1 MDYHNCYRVNG
12 KEFELQ
18 HHGVKG
24 MKWGVRRYQ
33 NKDGTR
39 TAAGKKRYRDM
50 SDEEKSAR
58 NKKVAKRVAAALV
71 MTASVGVA
79 VAAYR
84 KNPAK
89 VNAVLSKIGMSTLD
103 GAKKAGKVFEAGKQ
117 YVRDASAGAKEGF
130 KEIFEE
136 ARAGAKD
143 RYKAG
148 VKAAYS
154 GVKAGIKDGLKSAP
168 KKATEAVITG
178 ATLLAAK
185 RILDRT
191 VGESESERIFKAN
204 NKKKI
209 DSFWKVEQK
218 DKDKDDD

>member
-1 MDYHNCYRVNG
+1 MDYHNCYTVAGR
-12 KEFELQ
+12 EFELK
-18 HHGVKG
+18 HHGIKG

-39 TAAGKKRYRDM
+39 TEAGKKRYRDM

-58 NKKVAKRVAAALV
+58 NKKVAKYVAAALV
-71 MTASVGVA
+71 MTASAGVA

-89 VNAVLSKIGMSTLD
+89 VNAILSKVGNKTVD
-103 GAKKAGKVFEAGKQ
+103 GAKKAGKAFNAGKQ
-117 YVRDASAGAKEGF
+117 YVKDAAAGTKEGF
-130 KEIFEE
+130 ADIFKEATTGTK
-136 ARAGAKD
+136 ARY
-143 RYKAG
+143 RAG
-148 VKAAYS
+148 VKTAYA
-154 GVKAGIKDGLKSAP
+154 GVKSGIKDGLKSAP
-168 KKATEAVITG
+168 KKATEVVITG

-191 VGESESERIFKAN
+191 VGEAESERIFKAN

-209 DSFWKVEQK
+209 DSFWKVNQR
-218 DKDKDDD
+218 DRDDD

>member
-1 MDYHNCYRVNG
+1 MDYHNCYCVNG

-50 SDEEKSAR
+50 SDEEKSTK
-58 NKKVAKRVAAALV
+58 NKRVAKQVATALV

-84 KNPAK
+84 KNPAA
-89 VNAVLSKIGMSTLD
+89 VNSVLSKVGNSTVA
-103 GAKKAGKVFEAGKQ
+103 GAKKAGEAGKKFIKEAPSKAA
-117 YVRDASAGAKEGF
+117 DAGKRYAKEA
-130 KEIFEE
+130 IDS
-136 ARAGAKD
+136 AKQ
-143 RYKAG
+143 G
-148 VKAAYS
+148 VKE
-154 GVKAGIKDGLKSAP
+154 GIKNAP
-168 KKATEAVITG
+168 KKATEAVVTG
-178 ATLLAAK
+178 VTMMAAK
-185 RILDRT
+185 RILDSV
-191 VGESESERIFKAN
+191 VGKEEAARIFQAN

-209 DSFWKVEQK
+209 GSFWKVSQE
-218 DKDKDDD
+218 DRNDDD

>member
-12 KEFELQ
+12 KEFELK

-103 GAKKAGKVFEAGKQ
+103 GAKKAGEAGK
-117 YVRDASAGAKEGF
+117 KFIHE
-130 KEIFEE
+130 
-136 ARAGAKD
+136 
-143 RYKAG
+143 
-148 VKAAYS
+148 
-154 GVKAGIKDGLKSAP
+154 AP
-168 KKATEAVITG
+168 KKAADAGKRYAKEAYNSAKQGVKDGIKNAPKKAAEAVVTG
-178 ATLLAAK
+178 ATMMAAK
-185 RILDRT
+185 RILDSV
-191 VGESESERIFKAN
+191 VGKEEAARIFQAN

-209 DSFWKVEQK
+209 GSFWKVGP
-218 DKDKDDD
+218 DDRNDDD

>member
-1 MDYHNCYRVNG
+1 MESTMYTVNG

-33 NKDGTR
+33 NKDGSLTP
-39 TAAGKKRYRDM
+39 AGKKRYSEL
-50 SDEEKSAR
+50 SDEERSAK
-58 NKKVAKRVAAALV
+58 NKQIAKYVAAGLV
-71 MTASVGVA
+71 MTASIGVA

-89 VNAVLSKIGMSTLD
+89 VNAILAKVGKSTVEN
-103 GAKKAGKVFEAGKQ
+103 AKQAGKAFKAGKQ
-117 YVRDASAGAKEGF
+117 YLKDAKDGVKEGF
-130 KEIFEE
+130 KEVLNE
-136 ARAGAKD
+136 ARTGTKE

-154 GVKAGIKDGLKSAP
+154 GIKAGIKEGARNAP
-168 KKATEAVITG
+168 KKATEVVLTG

-185 RILDRT
+185 RILDQT
-191 VGESESERIFKAN
+191 VGEAESERIFKAN

-209 DSFWKVEQK
+209 DSFWKVSQK
-218 DKDKDDD
+218 EKDDD

>member
-1 MDYHNCYRVNG
+1 MDYHNCYTVAG

-58 NKKVAKRVAAALV
+58 NKKVAKQVATALV

-89 VNAVLSKIGMSTLD
+89 VNAVLSKIGNQTVA
-103 GAKKAGKVFEAGKQ
+103 GAKKAGEAGKKFMKEAPKKAA
-117 YVRDASAGAKEGF
+117 DAGKRYAKE
-130 KEIFEE
+130 
-136 ARAGAKD
+136 AVNSAKQ
-143 RYKAG
+143 
-148 VKAAYS
+148 
-154 GVKAGIKDGLKSAP
+154 GIKDGIKNAP
-168 KKATEAVITG
+168 KKATEAVVTG
-178 ATLLAAK
+178 MTMMAAK
-185 RILDRT
+185 RILDSV
-191 VGESESERIFKAN
+191 VGKEEAARIFQAN

-209 DSFWKVEQK
+209 GSFWKVGP
-218 DKDKDDD
+218 DDRNDDD

>member
-12 KEFELQ
+12 KEFELR
-18 HHGVKG
+18 HHGIKG

-39 TAAGKKRYRDM
+39 TEAGKKRYRDM
-50 SDEEKSAR
+50 SAEEKADKAR
-58 NKKVAKRVAAALV
+58 KTRKTVKRVALAMV
-71 MTASVGVA
+71 MTASATAA

-84 KNPAK
+84 KNPDAAK
-89 VNAVLSKIGMSTLD
+89 SIL
-103 GAKKAGKVFEAGKQ
+103 KKVGN
-117 YVRDASAGAKEGF
+117 YTTDAWSGTKEGF
-130 KEIFEE
+130 ADIFKE
-136 ARAGAKD
+136 ATTGTKA

-148 VKAAYS
+148 VKTAYA
-154 GVKAGIKDGLKSAP
+154 GVKSGIKDGLKSAP
-168 KKATEAVITG
+168 KKATEVVITG

-191 VGESESERIFKAN
+191 VGEAESERIFKAN

-209 DSFWKVEQK
+209 DSFWKVNQR
-218 DKDKDDD
+218 DRDDD